1 MGKPEIR
8 FKGYTDE
15 WEQRKLGDVL
25 DDMYNGQTP
34 SRNKS
39 EYWNGNIKWLSSGE
53 LNRGTVYDS
62 MEMITEDGQ
71 KSANL
76 RIVPKG
82 TFIMAI
88 TGLEA
93 AGTRGNCALL
103 GFDTTLNQSCM
114 ALFPKKDLLTSDFLF
129 QWYRKVGEEYGINYT
144 QGTKQQSYN
153 AELIKILTISLPS
166 VAEQRKIA
174 SYLSNLDHLI
184 TLHQRKCDEVKSLKK
199 YMLQKMFP
207 QNEQKVPEIRFEGFT
222 EAWEQRK
229 LNDVAEFSK
238 GNGYSKGDLTE
249 SGTPIILYG
258 RLYTKYETIISE
270 VDTYVEAKDSSVYSK
285 GGEVLVPASGE
296 TAEDIARAA
305 SVDKSGILLGGDL
318 NVVMPDKDINS
329 AFLAISISNGN
340 SQREL
345 AKKAQGKSVVHIHNE
360 EIRNLVVPFPTK
372 AEQNKIVDYFSNLD
386 NLITLHQRKPI
397 PHPNHPTIHT
407 KHKGEEKYVRIRVN
421 DREKTNRTA
430 NLRRFPVDIP
440 RRFKDGGGSVG
451 EFQIYSGA
459 E

>member
-1 MGKPEIR
+1 MEKPKIR
-8 FKGYTDE
+8 FKGYQEDWEQRKLGEVCQITMGQSPDGSTYSEEPSDYILVQGNADLKDGWVEPRIWTTQKTKTAQAGDLIMSVRAPAGAMGKTAYDVVLGRGVAGIKGNEFVYQLLVKMDSDGYWKKMAAGSTFESINSDVVKKAEILLPQDIEEQNKIGSYFMSLDHLITLHQRKCDE
-15 WEQRKLGDVL
+15 VKSLKKYMLQKMFPQNEQKVPEIRFEGFTEAWEQRKLGDVL

-153 AELIKILTISLPS
+153 AELIKILPISLPS

-184 TLHQRKCDEVKSLKK
+184 TLHQQKCEELKK
-199 YMLQKMFP
+199 IKKFMLQKMF
-207 QNEQKVPEIRFEGFT
+207 V
-222 EAWEQRK
+222 
-229 LNDVAEFSK
+229 
-238 GNGYSKGDLTE
+238 
-249 SGTPIILYG
+249 
-258 RLYTKYETIISE
+258 
-270 VDTYVEAKDSSVYSK
+270 
-285 GGEVLVPASGE
+285 
-296 TAEDIARAA
+296 
-305 SVDKSGILLGGDL
+305 
-318 NVVMPDKDINS
+318 
-329 AFLAISISNGN
+329 
-340 SQREL
+340 
-345 AKKAQGKSVVHIHNE
+345 
-360 EIRNLVVPFPTK
+360 
-372 AEQNKIVDYFSNLD
+372 
-386 NLITLHQRKPI
+386 
-397 PHPNHPTIHT
+397 
-407 KHKGEEKYVRIRVN
+407 
-421 DREKTNRTA
+421 
-430 NLRRFPVDIP
+430 
-440 RRFKDGGGSVG
+440 
-451 EFQIYSGA
+451 
-459 E
+459 